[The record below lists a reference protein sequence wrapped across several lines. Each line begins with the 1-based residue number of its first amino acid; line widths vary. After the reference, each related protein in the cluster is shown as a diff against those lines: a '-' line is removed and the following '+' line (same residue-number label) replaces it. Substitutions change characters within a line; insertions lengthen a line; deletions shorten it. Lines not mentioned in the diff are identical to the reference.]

1 MRLAHLLLSIGV
13 TAAVPAASVAQDP
26 NVALPVPDLENI
38 MGTGDFQIV
47 SVVTSRGLPSE
58 RTYQVTASAGNAMLQ
73 MKYAPAP
80 EGADEFNNR
89 PRYELAAY
97 AIQKPFLDPADYV
110 VPPTVARCFATDVV
124 QGVLNMVPGDYKPE
138 AERTF
143 KDWGMTMVLLQYW
156 LWNVEVPEK
165 LNDNNLVK
173 DDRYAYHL
181 GNFNILTYLIRHND
195 SNEGNFLRSVVAENP
210 RIFSVDNGVAFSNE
224 ESDRGTYWRNIE
236 VKRFPAKSIERLRQ
250 VTEEGL
256 QQALGVVVQFEL
268 QGGQFVPV
276 PPTANLDPGD
286 GVRHNDSIIQL
297 GLTDSEIRQVYRRL
311 EQLLEWVDGGRY
323 TVFQ

>member
-1 MRLAHLLLSIGV
+1 MFLPEEEVVVPTTVMRAFPLDWYRERDRGV
-13 TAAVPAASVAQDP
+13 DAT
-26 NVALPVPDLENI
+26 
-38 MGTGDFQIV
+38 MRRTR
-47 SVVTSRGLPSE
+47 SVVVVIQAFLQFVGTDDVWNEDRFNADT
-58 RTYQVTASAGNAMLQ
+58 TYARYWGNL
-73 MKYAPAP
+73 
-80 EGADEFNNR
+80 
-89 PRYELAAY
+89 
-97 AIQKPFLDPADYV
+97 
-110 VPPTVARCFATDVV
+110 
-124 QGVLNMVPGDYKPE
+124 
-138 AERTF
+138 
-143 KDWGMTMVLLQYW
+143 
-156 LWNVEVPEK
+156 
-165 LNDNNLVK
+165 
-173 DDRYAYHL
+173 
-181 GNFNILTYLIRHND
+181 NILTYLIRHND

-250 VTEEGL
+250 VTAEGL
-256 QQALGVVVQFEL
+256 QQSLGVVAQFEL

-276 PPTANLDPGD
+276 APTANLDPGD